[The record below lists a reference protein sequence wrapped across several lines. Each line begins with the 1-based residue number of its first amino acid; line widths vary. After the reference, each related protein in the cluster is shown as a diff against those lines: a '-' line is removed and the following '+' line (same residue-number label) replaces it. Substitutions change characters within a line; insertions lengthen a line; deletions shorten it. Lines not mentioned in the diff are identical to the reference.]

1 MLDLDLLSILLPA
14 FVAGVLV
21 LSTHVVLGQQVL
33 KRGIIFIDLAIAQVA
48 ALGAIVGHMNHDIE
62 ALPFSHVWMPA
73 MFAIAGAGFI
83 AWLSKR
89 MADELEAIIGCFYVL
104 AAVAAMLLL
113 SNDPHGAEMLK
124 ELMSGQILWVSWSQL
139 VLPACLYIAILA
151 ALLYKPELLSG
162 RAFYLIFAIVITLS
176 VELVGVYLVF
186 SSLIL
191 PALAVNHFYGRYKLF
206 WAYVVG
212 LVGYIAGL
220 VLSASLDLP
229 SGAAIVSTLAV
240 SAIAFRFILSLNKQ
254 SLKANGAIS
263 KQTPPQV

>member
-1 MLDLDLLSILLPA
+1 MFDLDLLSILLPA
-14 FVAGVLV
+14 FVAGILV

-73 MFAIAGAGFI
+73 IFAIGGAGFI

-139 VLPACLYIAILA
+139 VLPACLYISILA
-151 ALLYKPELLSG
+151 ALIYKPQLLAG

-191 PALAVNHFYGRYKLF
+191 PALAVNHYYGRFKLLL
-206 WAYVVG
+206 AYAVG

-229 SGAAIVSTLAV
+229 SGAAIVSTLAL
-240 SAIAFRFILSLNKQ
+240 SAIIFRLLLNFKRKSNMDQ
-254 SLKANGAIS
+254 SAVNA
-263 KQTPPQV
+263 QEPTQV

>member
-1 MLDLDLLSILLPA
+1 MFDLDLLSILLPA
-14 FVAGVLV
+14 FAAGILV

-62 ALPFSHVWMPA
+62 ALPFSNVWMPA
-73 MFAIAGAGFI
+73 LFAIGGAAFI

-124 ELMSGQILWVSWSQL
+124 QLMSGQILWVSWQQL
-139 VLPACLYIAILA
+139 ILPASIYAAILL
-151 ALLYKPELLSG
+151 ALVYRPSLLEG
-162 RAFYLIFAIVITLS
+162 RAFYLLFAVVITLS

-191 PALAVNHFYGRYKLF
+191 PALAVNHFSGRFKLG
-206 WAYVVG
+206 WAYLVG
-212 LVGYIAGL
+212 LVGYVAGL

-229 SGAAIVSTLAV
+229 SGAAIVATLATTAILFRLILHITGRNSALDRV
-240 SAIAFRFILSLNKQ
+240 SMS
-254 SLKANGAIS
+254 
-263 KQTPPQV
+263 